1 MKAQVVMDTALT
13 LLLLP
18 VGIFNLFLIPILFN
32 WGYPVVMSTIS
43 YLEGV
48 RSNPLISP
56 GNTSDYMTATFQF
69 GLWFI
74 FLFCIDYLAWRTVS
88 HRLPEV
94 VIFNRVLIKGRTEEE
109 TS

>member
-1 MKAQVVMDTALT
+1 MKAQVVMDTAVA

-18 VGIFNLFLIPILFN
+18 VGVFNVFLISPLYN
-32 WGYPVVMSTIS
+32 WGYTVVSYSVS

-48 RSNPLISP
+48 KTNPLISP
-56 GNTSDYMTATFQF
+56 GNTTEYMTATFQF
-69 GLWFI
+69 ALWFI

-94 VIFNRVLIKGRTEEE
+94 VVFNRVLIRGRAEPE